1 MIKKFYS
8 RMSCKSV
15 FVRTGILLLNAL
27 HVLAQ
32 PLKVGVAGL
41 NHDHAYG
48 LMSQYKNGEV
58 IILGIAEPDK
68 ELVNVYKQK
77 YQLPDSVFYTTIND
91 MLAHIKPDAVLAYN

>member
-1 MIKKFYS
+1 MINKFYFS
-8 RMSCKSV
+8 VFCKSF
-15 FVRTGILLLNAL
+15 FVLISILLLNTS
-27 HVLAQ
+27 HVAAQ

-77 YQLPDSVFYTTIND
+77 YQLPDYHGH
-91 MLAHIKPDAVLAYN
+91 A